1 MTRSQTTNDEAKVS
15 FIALSPVLDV
25 LPVGVEKV
33 QQLVGV
39 DLLRGGEQ
47 GDLVPGCHPLQELSD
62 VRPGSNEDLV
72 FMSINLFFPFVT
84 HALAK

>member
-1 MTRSQTTNDEAKVS
+1 
-15 FIALSPVLDV
+15 
-25 LPVGVEKV
+25 
-33 QQLVGV
+33 
-39 DLLRGGEQ
+39 
-47 GDLVPGCHPLQELSD
+47 